1 MTPADVKG
9 VAESAAREAVREV
22 LLTLGLDVTAPIA
35 AQADFAIMREVG
47 KLARDAE
54 FRKDLE
60 AIRAWR
66 LALAQIRSKGML
78 AAVGVLVSGGA
89 ALLWSGFKV
98 KIGQ

>member
-1 MTPADVKG
+1 MTPAEIKG
-9 VAESAAREAVREV
+9 VAESAAREAVREMF
-22 LLTLGLDVTAPIA
+22 LTLGLDATNPLA

-60 AIRAWR
+60 HIRAWR
-66 LALAQIRSKGML
+66 LALGQIKTRGVL
-78 AAVGVLVSGGA
+78 AAVGVLVSGLAA
-89 ALLWSGFKV
+89 ALWAGVKV